1 MRDAVLMARTT
12 EAPKRPRATTAY
24 LHRTAQ
30 IAAETP
36 PQRNRIIDFWRA
48 VAICVVVLGHWLAAS
63 IWLQPDGEIA
73 LMNSLQWIPYAAWV
87 TWIVQVMPIFFLVG
101 GYANALALRKVEHGK
116 VRRREWITIRV
127 RRLFTPV
134 IPLLIV
140 WTMLIIVLRPFVP
153 EDVVHAGAMSAT
165 VPLWFMAVY
174 LIMVAA
180 APMTHTW
187 WTRFG
192 WWSVA
197 ALAATAIAMDIA
209 RLAFDVPVVGWLNFI
224 FVWAAIHQLGYW
236 WAERDGA
243 NRPITPQLGWA
254 VFAGALA
261 SLIAVTW
268 AGWYPVAMVGVPG
281 AGLTN
286 MTPPTF
292 ALFLLGV
299 VQAGVIWATQGLVT
313 RWTQRPRLWHGVVA
327 ISGVIMTL
335 YLWHLTAMSLV
346 AAAGLFAFGG
356 VAFEV
361 EPGTTLWWLTRPVW
375 LAVLVTVTLMLAAVF
390 APFEWRINP
399 DPPPTSKRIVVAGVL
414 LTAGSAAAV
423 AYFGLVSDSAT
434 INWII
439 PAAAIAGAALMGAYP
454 RWSKPAEEPERELRR
469 E

>member
-1 MRDAVLMARTT
+1 M
-12 EAPKRPRATTAY
+12 TAY
-24 LHRTAQ
+24 LHRTGR

-36 PQRNRIIDFWRA
+36 PRRNRIIDFWRA
-48 VAICVVVLGHWLAAS
+48 VAICIVVLGHWLAAS
-63 IWLQPDGEIA
+63 IWLRPDGEIA

-87 TWIVQVMPIFFLVG
+87 TWIVQVMPIFFFVG
-101 GYANALALRKVEHGK
+101 GYANAVALGKVERGEAD
-116 VRRREWITIRV
+116 RRAWITVRV

-134 IPLLIV
+134 IPLLVV
-140 WTMLIIVLRPFVP
+140 WTLLIIILRPFVP
-153 EDVVHAGAMSAT
+153 KEVVHAGAMSAT

-180 APMTHTW
+180 APVTHTW
-187 WTRFG
+187 WVRFR

-197 ALAATAIAMDIA
+197 ALAGTAAAIDFA
-209 RLAFDVPVVGWLNFI
+209 RFAFDLPTVGWFNFV

-236 WAERDGA
+236 WADRDGTG
-243 NRPITPQLGWA
+243 RPIAPPLGWA

-261 SLIAVTW
+261 CLIAVTW
-268 AGWYPVAMVGVPG
+268 VGWYPVAMVGVPG

-299 VQAGVIWATQGLVT
+299 VQAGAIWGTQGLVKQWT
-313 RWTQRPRLWHGVVA
+313 RRPRVWHGVVA
-327 ISGVIMTL
+327 VSGVIMTL

-356 VAFEV
+356 VAFEI
-361 EPGTTLWWLTRPVW
+361 EPGTTVWWLTRPIW
-375 LAVLVTVTLMLAAVF
+375 LGVLITFTLLLVAAF

-399 DPPPTSKRIVVAGVL
+399 DPPPTRRRVVVAGVL

-423 AYFGLVSDSAT
+423 AYFGLVSTSAT
-434 INWII
+434 INWMI

-454 RWSKPAEEPERELRR
+454 RWSKEPEETRKRAPGPE
-469 E
+469 

>member
-1 MRDAVLMARTT
+1 M
-12 EAPKRPRATTAY
+12 TAY
-24 LHRTAQ
+24 LHRTAD

-63 IWLQPDGEIA
+63 IWLRPDGEIS

-101 GYANALALRKVEHGK
+101 GYANAKALRKVEHGDT
-116 VRRREWITIRV
+116 RRREWITIRV

-134 IPLLIV
+134 IPLLVV
-140 WTMLIIVLRPFVP
+140 WTLLIIVMRPFVP
-153 EDVVHAGAMSAT
+153 DDVVRAGAMSAT

-174 LIMVAA
+174 LILVAA
-180 APMTHTW
+180 APITHGW
-187 WTRFG
+187 WRRIG

-197 ALAATAIAMDIA
+197 AMVGAAIAMDVA
-209 RLAFDVPVVGWLNFI
+209 RLVFGVPLVGWLNFA

-236 WAERDGA
+236 WADRDTA
-243 NRPITPQLGWA
+243 NNPISARLGWT

-261 SLIAVTW
+261 GLIAVTW
-268 AGWYPVAMVGVPG
+268 IGWYPVAMVGVPG
-281 AGLTN
+281 AQTTN

-299 VQAGVIWATQGLVT
+299 VQAGMIWGTQGLVT
-313 RWTQRPRLWHGVVA
+313 RWTQRPRVWHGVVA
-327 ISGVIMTL
+327 VSGVIMTL
-335 YLWHLTAMSLV
+335 YLWHLTAMSLI
-346 AAAGLFAFGG
+346 AAAGLFAFDG
-356 VAFEV
+356 VAFQI
-361 EPGTTLWWLTRPVW
+361 EPGTTAWWLTRPVW
-375 LAVLVTVTLMLAAVF
+375 VGVLATVTLILVAVF
-390 APFEWRINP
+390 APFEWNINP
-399 DPPPTSKRIVVAGVL
+399 DPPPARRRVVAAGVL

-423 AYFGLVSDSAT
+423 AYFGLADQDAA

-454 RWSKPAEEPERELRR
+454 RWSPPQEKAAGDQGGEPEPDTS
-469 E
+469 